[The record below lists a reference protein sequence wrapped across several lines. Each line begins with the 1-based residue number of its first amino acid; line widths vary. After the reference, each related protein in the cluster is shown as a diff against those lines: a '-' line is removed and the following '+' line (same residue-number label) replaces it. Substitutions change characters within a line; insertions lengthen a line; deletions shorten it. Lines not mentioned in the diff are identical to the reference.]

1 MDRTLGHNGTAIHD
15 VKAVAHVE
23 AEVQVLFDQKNA
35 ELVALT
41 QLFDRLT
48 DLVDDVRLDTLGR
61 FVKQKDFGIGQE
73 RARNG
78 QLLLLPAAQDASL
91 ALGHFLEHRKEL
103 ENPLDFAIKL
113 LPLGYGADPK
123 IIRHRQVWKDVPA
136 LRDVTDPLPN
146 ALFGFESSSSRFAQ
160 FDRAGV

>member
-61 FVKQKDFGIGQE
+61 FVKQKDFGIEPIVVGGG
-73 RARNG
+73 AVKVKN
-78 QLLLLPAAQDASL
+78 
-91 ALGHFLEHRKEL
+91 EL
-103 ENPLDFAIKL
+103 RVE
-113 LPLGYGADPK
+113 
-123 IIRHRQVWKDVPA
+123 
-136 LRDVTDPLPN
+136 
-146 ALFGFESSSSRFAQ
+146 
-160 FDRAGV
+160 FDIMAKP